1 MGLCTA
7 FVFSALVEFTIVN
20 FWFRKQRH
28 PAHMISN
35 MNVER
40 CSTNPTSK
48 EDHYKSEQNHVY
60 GMSQNE
66 HCNEKLK
73 NSNYLCSYHQK
84 QLRQVTSLN
93 CQQAG
98 KTKFSSLRR
107 NFPRFI
113 V

>member
-28 PAHMISN
+28 PAHTISN

-66 HCNEKLK
+66 HCNEKRK

-84 QLRQVTSLN
+84 QLRQVSSLN
-93 CQQAG
+93 FQHAG
-98 KTKFSSLRR
+98 KIKFSSLRR
-107 NFPRFI
+107 NFPRSI